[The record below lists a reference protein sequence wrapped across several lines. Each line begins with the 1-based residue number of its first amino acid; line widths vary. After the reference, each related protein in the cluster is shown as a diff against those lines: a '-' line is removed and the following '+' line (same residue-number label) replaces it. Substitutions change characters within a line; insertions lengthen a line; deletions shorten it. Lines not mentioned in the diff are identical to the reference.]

1 MKKGIIIGA
10 GIGGLTAAIALL
22 QKGIDVRIYEQAC
35 EMNEVGAGIWIAPN
49 GLKVLEELGLSDE
62 VIYSGNALT
71 RISIIDLKEK
81 PISVIETARLTLKY
95 KFTTIALHR
104 AKLQKILASHIP
116 ADKIHFGTKFDSYRQ
131 SGRSVTAQFADG
143 TSAEADF
150 LICADGIRS
159 NGRLQLHSR
168 LNLRYSGQT
177 CWRFVTDFE
186 LPKQEEGN
194 MYEIWSDRKGLR
206 VGYSKINEKQIY
218 VFITNYEKAGNKDNI
233 RTIIAD
239 LQTLCA
245 DFPSIVKRL
254 IDAADKERI
263 IRTDLFDCKPI
274 GPWTQ
279 QRVALMGDA
288 AHATTPNLGQGAC
301 QAIEDAYTISQQLNL
316 NEDIDTAFRNFEAK
330 RRKKASY
337 ITKTSWQFS
346 KLTNTSGLTKTILKT
361 LIRMTPA
368 SVSGRQLDKIYL
380 PEC

>member
-22 QKGIDVRIYEQAC
+22 KRGIDVRIYEQAG

-49 GLKVLEELGLSDE
+49 GMKVLEELGISDE
-62 VIYSGNALT
+62 VISSGKALT
-71 RISIIDLKEK
+71 RISIIDLKER

-104 AKLQKILASHIP
+104 AKLQNILVSHIP
-116 ADKIHFGTKFDSYRQ
+116 AEKIHLGKKFDSYRQ
-131 SGRSVTAQFADG
+131 SGRSVTALFADG

-150 LICADGIRS
+150 LICADGIKS

-186 LPKQEEGN
+186 LPNQEEDN

-206 VGYSKINEKQIY
+206 VGYSKINEKQVY

-233 RTIIAD
+233 PTIIAD

-245 DFPSIVKRL
+245 GFPSIVKRL

-263 IRTDLFDCKPI
+263 IRTDLFDCKPM

-301 QAIEDAYTISQQLNL
+301 QAIEDSYIIAKQLSL
-316 NEDIDTAFRNFEAK
+316 TDDIDTAFRIFEAK

-346 KLTNTSGLTKTILKT
+346 KLTNTSGLTKTLLKT

-368 SVSGRQLDKIYL
+368 SVSERQLDKIYSL
-380 PEC
+380 EC